1 VSVIPRRAV
10 AAAAAS
16 AVALSLGL
24 AATAS
29 SSAPDARSGSDGAKA
44 YASLAKKKDY
54 VKLDVLAINDFHGQ
68 LEVVPSTSSS
78 GRINSTPA
86 GGGAFLA
93 SLLNAERKKSRAA
106 GASTITVAAGDLIG
120 ASPLLS
126 AAFHDEPTIEA
137 MNKMK
142 LDVASVGNH
151 EFDEGWRE
159 LKRMQNG
166 GCLADGPDGANGQN
180 SCPGTQQFAGA
191 DFKYLG
197 ANVKWK
203 NPNRKR
209 SVFPG
214 TKIMKVQDQK
224 VAFIGMTLEDT
235 DTIVSQS
242 GIAEIEFADEVET
255 ANALVPKLRKKG
267 VKAIIVLLHEGV
279 TPTDATAYNDC
290 TVATGAAL
298 DIAKNLSPKIDAVI
312 SGHTHQPYN
321 CVVKDPAGKP
331 RLLTSAS
338 SLGRIVTKL
347 HFLIDPKTRDIVRPA
362 AFAENIIV
370 GNSEGQGQSKK
381 INSLISVYNALVKP
395 IADAVVGHLTGS
407 SILRAA
413 DANGGDSPL
422 GNLITDAQ
430 KADPSIVLNGQ
441 KPVIAITNPGGIR
454 ADLTENGNGDVT
466 YGAAFAVQPFSN
478 AVASMDLTGAQIKAI
493 LNEGWNGVNEPSN
506 QRKILQVSGLSYTWD
521 ASDAA
526 LPNANALVGDVM
538 VDADGNP
545 GTPMIPLVDGQTY
558 RVAVTVFLADGG
570 DNFATFKQGTNKLV
584 GGLDIDALVNYLKA
598 NDPTAPTATDR
609 VSQQP

>member
-1 VSVIPRRAV
+1 MSVIPRRAV
-10 AAAAAS
+10 AAAVAS

-29 SSAPDARSGSDGAKA
+29 SSAPESRSGAEGAKA

-93 SLLNAERKKSRAA
+93 SLLTAERKKSRAA
-106 GASTITVAAGDLIG
+106 GAKTITVAAGDLIG

-137 MNKMK
+137 MNAMK

-159 LKRMQNG
+159 LKRMQAG

-180 SCPGTQQFAGA
+180 SCPGGRTFAGA

-197 ANVKWK
+197 ANVRWK
-203 NPNRKR
+203 DPNRKR
-209 SVFPG
+209 PVFPA

-235 DTIVSQS
+235 DTIVSQA
-242 GIAEIEFADEVET
+242 GIAEIDFADEVAT

-267 VKAIIVLLHEGV
+267 VKSIIVLLHEGV

-290 TVATGAAL
+290 NAVTGAAL
-298 DIAKNLSPKIDAVI
+298 DIAKNLSPAIDAVI

-362 AFAENIIV
+362 AYAHNMIV

-381 INSLISVYNALVKP
+381 INTLISVYNALVKP

-441 KPVIAITNPGGIR
+441 KPVIAFTNPGGIR

-526 LPNANALVGDVM
+526 LPGANALVGDVL
-538 VDADGNP
+538 VDADGVSA
-545 GTPMIPLVDGQTY
+545 TPMVPLVDGQTY

-570 DNFATFKQGTNKLV
+570 DNFATFKTGTNKLV

>member
-1 VSVIPRRAV
+1 
-10 AAAAAS
+10 
-16 AVALSLGL
+16 
-24 AATAS
+24 
-29 SSAPDARSGSDGAKA
+29 
-44 YASLAKKKDY
+44 
-54 VKLDVLAINDFHGQ
+54 
-68 LEVVPSTSSS
+68 
-78 GRINSTPA
+78 
-86 GGGAFLA
+86 
-93 SLLNAERKKSRAA
+93 
-106 GASTITVAAGDLIG
+106 
-120 ASPLLS
+120 
-126 AAFHDEPTIEA
+126 
-137 MNKMK
+137 
-142 LDVASVGNH
+142 
-151 EFDEGWRE
+151 
-159 LKRMQNG
+159 
-166 GCLADGPDGANGQN
+166 
-180 SCPGTQQFAGA
+180 
-191 DFKYLG
+191 
-197 ANVKWK
+197 
-203 NPNRKR
+203 
-209 SVFPG
+209 
-214 TKIMKVQDQK
+214 
-224 VAFIGMTLEDT
+224 
-235 DTIVSQS
+235 
-242 GIAEIEFADEVET
+242 
-255 ANALVPKLRKKG
+255 
-267 VKAIIVLLHEGV
+267 
-279 TPTDATAYNDC
+279 
-290 TVATGAAL
+290 
-298 DIAKNLSPKIDAVI
+298 
-312 SGHTHQPYN
+312 
-321 CVVKDPAGKP
+321 VVKDPAGKP

>member
-29 SSAPDARSGSDGAKA
+29 SSAPDARSGSEGAKA

-106 GASTITVAAGDLIG
+106 GAKTITVAAGDLIG

-209 SVFPG
+209 SVFPAA
-214 TKIMKVQDQK
+214 KIMKVQDQK

-235 DTIVSQS
+235 DTIVSQA

-381 INSLISVYNALVKP
+381 INSLIGVYNALVKP

-430 KADPSIVLNGQ
+430 KVDPSIVLNGQ
-441 KPVIAITNPGGIR
+441 KPVIAFTNPGGIR

-493 LNEGWNGVNEPSN
+493 LNEGWNGTNEPSN

-538 VDADGNP
+538 VDADGVDA
-545 GTPMIPLVDGQTY
+545 TPMVPLVDGQTY
-558 RVAVTVFLADGG
+558 RVAATVFLADGG